1 MANRIVDNVI
11 IVDSAMSNLNVVGG
25 ATNNI
30 TTYVVQGFSFLAA
43 NTTGNC
49 RFTGNDTTDLLWSS
63 AYLNFGSVFLVPE
76 NHISFPLGLK
86 LSSIKI
92 PTLTAGTAWVY
103 LA

>member
-25 ATNNI
+25 ATNGI
-30 TTYVVQGFSFLAA
+30 TSYHIQGFSFLAA

-63 AYLNFGSVFLVPE
+63 AFLNFGSGFLVSE
-76 NHISFPLGLK
+76 NHITFPLGLR
-86 LSSIKI
+86 LSALKI
-92 PTLTAGTAWVY
+92 PTLTAGTAFVY